1 MLLACVAPLGLNGYG
16 LYLLTLTEIFALVAL
31 GLNLLTGY
39 AGQISLCHAAFFG
52 VGAYATAILTQKAG
66 VPYLLSLFAGALFTT
81 AIGALAAMPAL
92 RLKNIYL
99 AIATLGFGVVLQKI
113 IFEWRSLT
121 GGGGGLALTA
131 PRIAGYELGATG
143 LYYLTLALMSVGL
156 FGAWNVSRG
165 RTGRALLVIKDSEI
179 AAGSL
184 GIHAAR
190 YKVDRVRHQRVLR
203 GDRRRPVCLSRALH
217 QSGKFQR
224 RAVDFVPEHGG
235 DRRTRHHRRLDP
247 WRGVLCDRSRTVARH
262 QGCAGPRLRP
272 AARRGHGV
280 HAAGTVGHAAPS
292 LAEVSEMTRLA
303 IEDVS
308 VDFGGIHALRDV
320 TFALESGSIV
330 GLIGPNGA
338 GKSTLL
344 NCISGITRPT
354 KGKRPAR
361 RGRFSRQCRRRLWR
375 DRGSAGCSSIPSS

>member
-1 MLLACVAPLGLNGYG
+1 V
-16 LYLLTLTEIFALVAL
+16 LVAL

-66 VPYLLSLFAGALFTT
+66 LPYLLSLLLGALLTT
-81 AIGALAAMPAL
+81 AIGALAALPAL

-131 PRIAGYELGATG
+131 PSIAGYELGATG
-143 LYYLTLALMSVGL
+143 LYYLTLTLMTVGL

-190 YKVDRVRHQRVLR
+190 YKVTAFAISAFYAAMAGGLFAYLVRYINPESFSVGLSISFLSMVVIGGLGTIGGSILGAAFYVIVPELLR
-203 GDRRRPVCLSRALH
+203 GIKDAPGLVFGLLLVIVMVFMP
-217 QSGKFQR
+217 QGLW
-224 RAVDFVPEHGG
+224 GML
-235 DRRTRHHRRLDP
+235 RRLG
-247 WRGVLCDRSRTVARH
+247 RRS
-262 QGCAGPRLRP
+262 
-272 AARRGHGV
+272 
-280 HAAGTVGHAAPS
+280 
-292 LAEVSEMTRLA
+292 
-303 IEDVS
+303 
-308 VDFGGIHALRDV
+308 
-320 TFALESGSIV
+320 
-330 GLIGPNGA
+330 
-338 GKSTLL
+338 
-344 NCISGITRPT
+344 
-354 KGKRPAR
+354 
-361 RGRFSRQCRRRLWR
+361 
-375 DRGSAGCSSIPSS
+375 